1 MRNVIWLVLL
11 FAVAVV
17 AALTF
22 GDNDGLVTFYWSGWR
37 LDLSLNFFV
46 LAALAV
52 GFVVI
57 SAVHA
62 VNALLGLPTRARQWR
77 ALRVERAAQA
87 ALRDAMGEY
96 FAGRYSRSHKAAQRA
111 IDIHDDVDALRADRE
126 FRMLARLMGAAS
138 LHRLQDR
145 VRRDILVQQALKLSG
160 RGHAAAVDDGARL
173 LAAEWALDDR
183 DGPRAM
189 ALLAELQPGAARRT
203 QALRLK
209 MQAARLER
217 RPMDALHTA
226 RLLANHQAFSRVAA
240 AGLLHSLAFETLD
253 DAHDMDQLR
262 RAWQQFDAA
271 DQRDPFVAARAAQ
284 RAVALGAHD
293 EARLWLRPL
302 WDNLASLDA
311 DGRHQ
316 AALALV
322 DAVAG
327 IGADWLPRVEQA
339 QRLCANDA
347 AVQGAVGAVYLERQL
362 WGTARRPLEQAAND
376 SRLQPRAR
384 RQAWLAL
391 ARLATEQGDEARVQA
406 CWQAAA
412 TIE

>member
-11 FAVAVV
+11 FTVAVV
-17 AALTF
+17 AALTL

-46 LAALAV
+46 LAALAL

-62 VNALLGLPTRARQWR
+62 VNALIGLPTRARQWR
-77 ALRVERAAQA
+77 ASRVEHAAQA
-87 ALRDAMGEY
+87 ALREALAEF

-111 IDIHDDVDALRADRE
+111 IDIHDDVDALRDDRE
-126 FRMLARLMGAAS
+126 FRVLARLLGAAG

-145 VRRDILVQQALKLSG
+145 SRRDTLMQQALKLAG
-160 RGHAAAVDDGARL
+160 RGNPAAVDEGARL

-183 DGPRAM
+183 DGPRAQ

-209 MQAARLER
+209 MQAARLEQ

-226 RLLANHQAFSRVAA
+226 RLLANHQAFSKVAA
-240 AGLLHSLAFETLD
+240 AGLLHSLAFEALD
-253 DAHDMDQLR
+253 DAHDLDQLH
-262 RAWQQFDAA
+262 RAWQRFDVA

-284 RAVALGAHD
+284 RAVALGAPD
-293 EARLWLRPL
+293 EARAWLRPL
-302 WDNLASLDA
+302 WDHLATLEADA
-311 DGRHQ
+311 RSQ
-316 AALALV
+316 VALGLV
-322 DAVAG
+322 DAVTG

-362 WGTARRPLEQAAND
+362 WGNARRPLELAAADN
-376 SRLQPRAR
+376 RLPSRAR
-384 RQAWLAL
+384 RQAWRSL
-391 ARLATEQGDEARVQA
+391 ARLAGEQGDEARVQA
-406 CWQAAA
+406 CWRAAA
-412 TIE
+412 DIE